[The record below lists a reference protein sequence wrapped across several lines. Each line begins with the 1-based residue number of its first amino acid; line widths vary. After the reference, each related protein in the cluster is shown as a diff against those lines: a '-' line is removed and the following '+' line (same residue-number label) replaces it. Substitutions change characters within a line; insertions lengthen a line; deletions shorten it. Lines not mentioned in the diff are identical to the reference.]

1 MEHSQCSLD
10 IFQTI
15 SHYYQVVC
23 TTHNMVIGASF
34 SKRGDA
40 EAKMSELYNEMWGMP
55 GEEKK
60 VVHVMGDGGKGL
72 MSDSPGVASHSDTK
86 KVT

>member
-1 MEHSQCSLD
+1 MDAQCNFD
-10 IFQTI
+10 VFMTI
-15 SHYYQVVC
+15 SHYYQIVC

-40 EAKMSELYNEMWGMP
+40 EAKMSELYNEMRGMP
-55 GEEKK
+55 GEERK
-60 VVHVMGDGGKGL
+60 VVHAIGNDGKGL
-72 MSDSPGVASHSDTK
+72 MPDSPGVDTHGDTK